1 MSWALWITGPPGTGK
16 TARARAAAD
25 RLAADGQHVEVLEL
39 DEMRK
44 LVTPKPT
51 YGDVER
57 ALVYRALVW
66 VAKSMVE
73 AGVPVIIDATAHRRE
88 WRDLARL
95 AIPAFAEVQ
104 LMCPLPVRR
113 TREERRA
120 TGNAPPD
127 IYARAGQP
135 GARVPGVDVE
145 YEEAL
150 APELTLDTAGEDVAR
165 AADRIVA
172 LARTLGPATAARDT
186 SAPRWAVWITG
197 LPGSG
202 KTTLALS
209 VAEALDAGG
218 IVVHVLDPAEA
229 RLFVGDAGDR
239 TGLAEG
245 IVHRALVYAARRLTG
260 AGVPVIVDATAPR
273 REWRELA
280 RHLIRHFA
288 EVQLVCPTE
297 ICATRERAVRWRLGG
312 VARTRPSPPPAAA
325 PDVVL
330 GYEPSLR
337 PELTIHTDVE
347 DQWTAGET
355 VLLLARR
362 LHRACLETGE
372 TKWDK
377 ANRA

>member
-150 APELTLDTAGEDVAR
+150 APELTLDTAAEEAAR

-172 LARTLGPATAARDT
+172 LARTLGPAPAARDT

-202 KTTLALS
+202 KTTLAWR
-209 VAEALDAGG
+209 VAEELGAGG
-218 IVVHVLDPAEA
+218 IAVQVLDLAEA

-239 TGLAEG
+239 TGLAE
-245 IVHRALVYAARRLTG
+245 
-260 AGVPVIVDATAPR
+260 
-273 REWRELA
+273 
-280 RHLIRHFA
+280 
-288 EVQLVCPTE
+288 
-297 ICATRERAVRWRLGG
+297 
-312 VARTRPSPPPAAA
+312 
-325 PDVVL
+325 
-330 GYEPSLR
+330 
-337 PELTIHTDVE
+337 
-347 DQWTAGET
+347 
-355 VLLLARR
+355 
-362 LHRACLETGE
+362 
-372 TKWDK
+372 
-377 ANRA
+377 